1 MNQILIVEDVPQMRE
16 WLSSLIQTRFPESKI
31 FQAESAVELRQK
43 LERIQPDLILLDE
56 ILGVG
61 ATEDLAS
68 LLSALITHRVVLI
81 SGMETSVYGER
92 LLPKHV
98 LGRIVKPN
106 WDLGSGEERFLSS
119 LEDLLTDLG

>member
-1 MNQILIVEDVPQMRE
+1 MNQILIVEDVPEMRE
-16 WLSSLIQTRFPESKI
+16 WLSSLIQARFPKSKI
-31 FQAESAVELRQK
+31 IQAESPLELRRK
-43 LERIQPDLILLDE
+43 LERVQPDLILLDE

-61 ATEDLAS
+61 ANEDLAS
-68 LLSALITHRVVLI
+68 LLPALITHRVVLM

-92 LLPKHV
+92 SLPKHV
-98 LGRIVKPN
+98 LGRILKPN